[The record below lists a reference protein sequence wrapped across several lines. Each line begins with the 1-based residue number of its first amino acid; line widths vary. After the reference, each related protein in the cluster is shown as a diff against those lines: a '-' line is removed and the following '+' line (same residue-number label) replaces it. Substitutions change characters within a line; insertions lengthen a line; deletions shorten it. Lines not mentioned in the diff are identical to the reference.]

1 MIPKPTHTRIFTT
14 SSLLCLHF
22 ICRRNIFVSS
32 LILRQISKL
41 RGWRRLYRLSLSLS
55 LRLKLTPTYTLEWR
69 PFAYR
74 PNQWPSQL
82 LNQEGRHTDRQTGG
96 VSECHFAL
104 LALRFHLLK
113 NRSPPSDQPTIQ
125 QTQKIASAAPLSLSL
140 SLSLDRI
147 CAARICKRMSLAAA
161 PPSI

>member
-1 MIPKPTHTRIFTT
+1 MLLLSPCNTQANTYSYFHNVLP
-14 SSLLCLHF
+14 SLSTLHLPPQYL
-22 ICRRNIFVSS
+22 RLVSNPS
-32 LILRQISKL
+32 TDIKIARMAAALSA
-41 RGWRRLYRLSLSLS
+41 LSLSLS

-113 NRSPPSDQPTIQ
+113 NRSPPSDQPSSRR
-125 QTQKIASAAPLSLSL
+125 KKSRRRRRLSLSL
-140 SLSLDRI
+140 SIAFAPREF
-147 CAARICKRMSLAAA
+147 ARECR
-161 PPSI
+161 